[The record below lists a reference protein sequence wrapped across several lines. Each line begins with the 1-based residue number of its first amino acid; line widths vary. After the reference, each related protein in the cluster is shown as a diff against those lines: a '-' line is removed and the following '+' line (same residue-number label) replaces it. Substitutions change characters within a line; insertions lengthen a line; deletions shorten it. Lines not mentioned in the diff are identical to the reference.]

1 MLPESSDRN
10 ITSLEVHSG
19 RAGGIV
25 DHANGLLMAMP
36 GVHVDPVT
44 LNTLDAR
51 DAEQVERVCMAMFQK
66 HLLANDFWSSVGRDL
81 LIYARSFIK
90 AMPLPSVWTT
100 QEGYPVRK
108 FEEKGA
114 DYLKRIRKWKETEGK
129 FPFVISHVSALAILP
144 MLDNYDNVL
153 ASIEEKWVTAKI
165 IAEEFKDAEIQE
177 LLDRK
182 SLNWYDEI
190 PVIEYIDSQHVAYAL
205 AGTTPRN
212 RRDSDTQLFQ
222 GVGSYRLL
230 RTWTHGLGKNP
241 IVMITGIKTEMNDY
255 EDHFKG
261 FMHDAK
267 DALLLYDV
275 LISRLATMV
284 YAYYLPSYEW
294 QLTSTSAQFA
304 GHDRPQLKV
313 NLGGVTV
320 TYADEKLSPIQ
331 PATGLPDAD
340 QLLKHTDDIIQRHCA
355 ASREKLMLADGR
367 EITYGELALSGEKF
381 KVFVPGSKKKRT
393 HTPSA
398 WANAFPAA
406 IEPLYEIELESGI
419 KFLRTAHHK
428 IAINARA
435 EKDGRIVRINGR
447 KNINWVECDKI
458 KAGDYAVVLN
468 QIQRPVSINPRYYGI
483 NPDTALLIG
492 LLMGDGCINERGA
505 HFRQNDGVILN
516 LFEDTCKKIGQPYSR
531 EKNGIKVLLRGYS
544 GGNHKLL
551 PITKEKTPLLYAIKR
566 LGLAGQRS
574 RTKVLP
580 SWTKDMSRKSTI
592 ELFRGLI
599 LSDGSVGKTFSY
611 ASISKELRDWVAD
624 VAYRFGCPGRKT
636 DNGYCY
642 YWTSYTE
649 FTQHLANQLGSFQ
662 GKLNNEEIYVDT
674 VKHTRRKLNKQL
686 HRQKVVSVSVLPPE
700 PTVCVTVLDENN
712 SHVYATPVVEHN
724 TLEDVLFGR
733 VAGTAP
739 AFQVSLRINVAKSKL
754 TPIAQHMAQG
764 LTNVFELFLRGVI
777 NLGEKVI
784 ISGEEISPKMAE
796 KYKSR
801 VAVTIQPKSPQERGQ
816 DIGSAKMALEIGLPW
831 DWVVENLLDIEDP
844 ATLRMKKDIQD
855 LEELP
860 PVKERLMGD
869 ALTEMEAL
877 IQQNDYTD
885 IEGIDYGS
893 LPPEFAQ
900 AIQSILGSTSGEQA
914 SKLEGLLSGQTKPG
928 IDTSGVGRG
937 PFPEG
942 AAPQSLSPRG
952 LLSEKTQP
960 APGSAEVDLGLLGV
974 PGGG

>member
-1 MLPESSDRN
+1 MSKFLLPTPDGQTIRDLHERLVAEWDGRIALDLEWRDIIHQKNAIEMLPESSDRN
-10 ITSLEVHSG
+10 IKSLEIHTG

-36 GVHVDPVT
+36 GVHVDPTT

-51 DAEQVERVCMAMFQK
+51 EAEQVERVCMAMFQK

-90 AMPLPSVWTT
+90 AMPLPSVWTA

-108 FEEKGA
+108 FEEKGS
-114 DYLKRIRKWKETEGK
+114 DYLKRIIKWKETEGK

-144 MLDNYDNVL
+144 MLDNHDNVL
-153 ASIEEKWVTAKI
+153 ASIEEKWVIAKV
-165 IAEEFKDAEIQE
+165 IAEEFNDAEVQE
-177 LLDRK
+177 LIKRK

-212 RRDSDTQLFQ
+212 RRDSDVQLFH

-320 TYADEKLSPIQ
+320 TYADEQLRPLQ

-340 QLLKHTDDIIQRHCA
+340 QLLKHTDDIIQRH
-355 ASREKLMLADGR
+355 
-367 EITYGELALSGEKF
+367 
-381 KVFVPGSKKKRT
+381 
-393 HTPSA
+393 
-398 WANAFPAA
+398 
-406 IEPLYEIELESGI
+406 
-419 KFLRTAHHK
+419 
-428 IAINARA
+428 
-435 EKDGRIVRINGR
+435 
-447 KNINWVECDKI
+447 
-458 KAGDYAVVLN
+458 
-468 QIQRPVSINPRYYGI
+468 
-483 NPDTALLIG
+483 
-492 LLMGDGCINERGA
+492 
-505 HFRQNDGVILN
+505 
-516 LFEDTCKKIGQPYSR
+516 
-531 EKNGIKVLLRGYS
+531 
-544 GGNHKLL
+544 
-551 PITKEKTPLLYAIKR
+551 
-566 LGLAGQRS
+566 
-574 RTKVLP
+574 
-580 SWTKDMSRKSTI
+580 
-592 ELFRGLI
+592 
-599 LSDGSVGKTFSY
+599 
-611 ASISKELRDWVAD
+611 
-624 VAYRFGCPGRKT
+624 
-636 DNGYCY
+636 
-642 YWTSYTE
+642 
-649 FTQHLANQLGSFQ
+649 
-662 GKLNNEEIYVDT
+662 
-674 VKHTRRKLNKQL
+674 
-686 HRQKVVSVSVLPPE
+686 
-700 PTVCVTVLDENN
+700 
-712 SHVYATPVVEHN
+712 

-796 KYKSR
+796 KYKTR
-801 VAVTIQPKSPQERGQ
+801 IAVTIQPKSPQERGQ

-952 LLSEKTQP
+952 LLTEKTQP
-960 APGSAEVDLGLLGV
+960 APGSSEVDLGLLGV